1 MVAAAVLAAAV
12 LTAAVLTA
20 VEGERRSGAA
30 VRRGR
35 VWRWRGALKMT
46 VRREIAFVFVFIH
59 DSFTTFELDY
69 SEIGGTSEKVKKE
82 EEGSSKPISAEARTT
97 NRAQREIDPSGPR
110 AYAKP
115 WKMPV

>member
-1 MVAAAVLAAAV
+1 MVAAAVLA
-12 LTAAVLTA
+12 AAVLTA

-82 EEGSSKPISAEARTT
+82 EEVSSETNFSRSSEETSTSAH
-97 NRAQREIDPSGPR
+97 REIDPSGPPSLR
-110 AYAKP
+110 
-115 WKMPV
+115 